1 MQLWTTTTLWQVV
14 VTSDNEVIFPKPC
27 GYASIFIC
35 VLWKTNSLLFAHGF
49 FIIMVQF
56 YTAFTP
62 RKSESTKPS
71 LGH

>member
-1 MQLWTTTTLWQVV
+1 MQLWTTATLWQVV

-49 FIIMVQF
+49 FIMVQF

-62 RKSESTKPS
+62 RKK
-71 LGH
+71 

>member
-62 RKSESTKPS
+62 RKSESMKPS